1 MQQLTTLFVVAD
13 GPDRKT
19 PYEDTL
25 RAVNEEYKK
34 GKFNRFG
41 VSVSHSAPTYKLYS
55 QRAKYEL

>member
-1 MQQLTTLFVVAD
+1 MRIKLFLLSD

-25 RAVNEEYKK
+25 KAVDEEYRK

-41 VSVSHSAPTYKLYS
+41 VSVRPNCAI
-55 QRAKYEL
+55 

>member
-1 MQQLTTLFVVAD
+1 MSVPCNGMEKRLNVKLLID
-13 GPDRKT
+13 GPDRNT

-41 VSVSHSAPTYKLYS
+41 VSVRHCLP
-55 QRAKYEL
+55 